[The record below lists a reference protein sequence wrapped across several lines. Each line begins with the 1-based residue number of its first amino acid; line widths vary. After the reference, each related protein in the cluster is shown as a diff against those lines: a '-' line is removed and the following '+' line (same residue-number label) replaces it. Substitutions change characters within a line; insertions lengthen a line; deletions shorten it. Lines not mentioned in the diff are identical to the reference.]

1 MMNSKTTEIDVSVV
15 IVCMNNYGQLTDC
28 LDSIKKY
35 TQKVSYEVLLVAY
48 FFSDENLKKLITEYS
63 WVTIILSNEIRGFS
77 ANNNLALRQAQ
88 GRYCFVLNDDTY
100 MKMSVLDNLVETM
113 DLNSNITLLSP
124 QILRPDGTIQYSG
137 IPPIDWKKWLRILY
151 KIDKEREDPTGIYI
165 RKEGMFRTYNILG
178 AAFLI
183 RTEVFRSVGFFDEYY
198 FFGPED
204 KALSML
210 LNKKGYECW
219 VDADIRIVH
228 LGGATGGVTSQTV
241 TATRPAERKGSV
253 MMYAENKKT
262 KEFFLSLMVFI
273 YSFLLLIFWTVRY
286 ILGGENAYYSL
297 VANIN
302 VCRTIFT
309 NMTPTDIFMK
319 FYCKND

>member
-1 MMNSKTTEIDVSVV
+1 MMNCNTTEIDVSVV
-15 IVCMNNYGQLTDC
+15 IVCMNNYGQLKDC
-28 LDSIKKY
+28 LDSIKEY
-35 TQKVSYEVLLVAY
+35 TRKVSYEVLLVAY
-48 FFSDENLKKLITEYS
+48 FFSEDNMKRLHEEYS
-63 WVTIILSNEIRGFS
+63 WVKVIISNEIRGFS

-88 GRYCFVLNDDTY
+88 GRYCFILNDDTY

-113 DLNSNITLLSP
+113 DMNSNITILSP

-183 RTEVFRSVGFFDEYY
+183 RTEVFRSVGLFDEYY

-204 KALSML
+204 RALSTL

-219 VDADIRIVH
+219 VDADVKITH
-228 LGGATGGVTSQTV
+228 LGGATGGPLSQTV
-241 TATRPAERKGSV
+241 VATRPAERKGTVALYSGGSKSL
-253 MMYAENKKT
+253 EL
-262 KEFFLSLMVFI
+262 FLSALVFI
-273 YSFLLLIFWTVRY
+273 YSSLLIIYWFPQY
-286 ILGGENAYYSL
+286 IFGKKTGKYSFF
-297 VANIN
+297 ANLH
-302 VCRTIFT
+302 VCRTIFS
-309 NMTPTDIFMK
+309 NLTPKEIFEK
-319 FYCKND
+319 YYLNR